1 MLGIK
6 LPGGTQETLHKGLS
20 GSRGEDMANLFQTS
34 ALLTEENIEI
44 YIYIF
49 KQWSTRD
56 KTRTE
61 A

>member
-20 GSRGEDMANLFQTS
+20 GSRGEDMANLLQTS

-44 YIYIF
+44 YIFF

-61 A
+61 G